1 MASLG
6 ERDGHGREQTGLK
19 ATKRIVEK
27 AALRPGE
34 GRGRTDRVCDVVRAM
49 LVAKDMRTVG
59 AIAEALC
66 ALQAAGLIELRRIKD
81 HFIFT
86 IESTGMLPPE
96 VLFQEALKILCEK
109 VGEVSAR
116 LKDATT

>member
-1 MASLG
+1 MVPVAVRGSAAEPLG
-6 ERDGHGREQTGLK
+6 PAAER
-19 ATKRIVEK
+19 V
-27 AALRPGE
+27 AL
-34 GRGRTDRVCDVVRAM
+34 D
-49 LVAKDMRTVG
+49 
-59 AIAEALC
+59 
-66 ALQAAGLIELRRIKD
+66 RIKD

-109 VGEVSAR
+109 AGEVSAR

>member
-1 MASLG
+1 M
-6 ERDGHGREQTGLK
+6 R
-19 ATKRIVEK
+19 
-27 AALRPGE
+27 RP
-34 GRGRTDRVCDVVRAM
+34 C
-49 LVAKDMRTVG
+49 AKDPKW
-59 AIAEALC
+59 AERVALD
-66 ALQAAGLIELRRIKD
+66 RIKD

-109 VGEVSAR
+109 AGEVSAR

>member
-6 ERDGHGREQTGLK
+6 EIDKHGRVQTGLK

-49 LVAKDMRTVG
+49 LHEVHELGQEGT
-59 AIAEALC
+59 EAGSGFCYLIDGQPEAAQEDIVCVLC
-66 ALQAAGLIELRRIKD
+66 LAGRLL
-81 HFIFT
+81 
-86 IESTGMLPPE
+86 E
-96 VLFQEALKILCEK
+96 VWI
-109 VGEVSAR
+109 
-116 LKDATT
+116 